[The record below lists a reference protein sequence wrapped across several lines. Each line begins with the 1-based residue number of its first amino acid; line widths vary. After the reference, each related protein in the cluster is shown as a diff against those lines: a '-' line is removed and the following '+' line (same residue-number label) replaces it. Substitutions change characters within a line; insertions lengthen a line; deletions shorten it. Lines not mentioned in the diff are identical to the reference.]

1 MTTSIKN
8 LTPRQ
13 AWQAIPHEQW
23 GEEETQHLLRRA
35 GFAATDEQVKRV
47 RALGLD
53 ATLNAWFKVAQPMP
67 MPEETREFDE
77 NEEKRRLTIRET
89 KDPEMRRELERQLR
103 MQRTEAYQD
112 YGIRWMQRCCQPE
125 FSAQE
130 KYVLFLQ
137 NIFVVDR
144 QSVQEAD
151 KLFNHQNLLRTK
163 GLGSYPEL
171 AKAVSRSPAMI
182 KYLNLDHSSSKAPN
196 ENFARELFELFTLG
210 EGNYSEKDIK
220 EAARAFTGYRIN
232 DEGFY
237 FVATKHDDSPKTVF
251 GQTGNFGGDEVI
263 DLVYQQPAAEIFV
276 PNELVAY
283 YLCEQPLPEPFVREL
298 GRHWRANGYDM
309 SYLLRTFFSSRLF
322 YAPEYRANL
331 IKSPVQFY
339 VGTWQSL
346 GLDIAPLPSRVLSQ
360 LRSMGQEFYNPPNV
374 RGWVGGRHWINATT
388 LEARRQLTKSLFWG
402 INLDK
407 LNDDERRDVE
417 AARAAGRDHFAL
429 TREDVEFIFNQPPQF
444 GVRHFCNKLLPVEPN
459 DAYREKLEDHL
470 ARAVGG
476 KYRSTREIIQAIIQ
490 SPQYQLC

>member
-23 GEEETQHLLRRA
+23 GEEETRHLLRRA
-35 GFAATDEQVKRV
+35 GFAATEDQVKRV

-53 ATLNAWFKVAQPMP
+53 ASLNAWFKTAGPMP
-67 MPEETREFDE
+67 MPEETRELDE
-77 NEEKRRLTIRET
+77 NAEQMRLTIRET
-89 KDPEMRRELERQLR
+89 KDPEMRRELQRELRQ
-103 MQRTEAYQD
+103 QRSQAYQD
-112 YGIRWMQRCCQPE
+112 YGIRWLQRGRQPE

-144 QSVQEAD
+144 QTVQDTEI
-151 KLFNHQNLLRTK
+151 LFEHQNLLRTK
-163 GLGSYPEL
+163 GLGTYPEL

-182 KYLNLDHSSSKAPN
+182 RYLNLDRSSKKAPN

-220 EAARAFTGYRIN
+220 EAARAFTGYRAN
-232 DEGFY
+232 DKGFY
-237 FVATKHDDSPKTVF
+237 FSAKDHDDGPKTVF

-263 DLVYQQPAAEIFV
+263 DLVYQQPAAETFV
-276 PNELVAY
+276 PKELVTF
-283 YLCEQPLPEPFVREL
+283 YLCEQPLPEPFVSEL

-309 SYLLRTFFSSRLF
+309 SLLLRTFFSSRLF

-331 IKSPVQFY
+331 IKCPVQFY
-339 VGTWQSL
+339 VGTCQN
-346 GLDIAPLPSRVLSQ
+346 LDLDVAPLPGRVLGQ
-360 LRSMGQEFYNPPNV
+360 LRAMGQEFYNPPNV
-374 RGWVGGRHWINATT
+374 RGWVGGKHWINATT
-388 LEARRQLTKSLFWG
+388 LDARRQLTKSLFWG

-417 AARAAGRDHFAL
+417 AAREAGHGHFAL
-429 TREDVEFIFNQPPQF
+429 TKEDVEFVFNQPPQF
-444 GVRHFCNKLLPVEPN
+444 GVRHFCNKLLPAQPSE
-459 DAYREKLEDHL
+459 DYREKLEDHL
-470 ARAVGG
+470 ARAEGG
-476 KYRSTREIIQAIIQ
+476 KYRSTREIIQAILQ